1 MDKLWAP
8 GRIGPLK
15 VKNRTVRS
23 ATNDHLATR
32 DGVLTQAWAD
42 SYVQLAKGGVGLIIT
57 GQISMDATQRADE
70 GQPVLVEEMEHEML
84 KRSCE
89 LLRQTCEQVH
99 GCGAKLVV
107 QLSHTGPKALESVNG
122 RPPKGPD
129 DFTEEELEKLVKA
142 FSFAAKMCR
151 DCGADGA
158 QIHMAHGYLLSSFLD
173 PEQNHRTD
181 AYGGNLE
188 NRFRLP
194 AEIIRAVREICG
206 LDFAV
211 LVKTDSNVCGDLHG
225 LLELCRNSGVDC
237 AEISGIDFA
246 LRKRGEEPF
255 YLDAVKQAGE
265 GIDLPICLV
274 GGVNTL
280 DGMRRVMDAGIEFVS
295 LARSLI
301 CEPDLIGKIERG
313 EVQQGRCVACNGCFK
328 VFRQRPVRCVFHED
342 AIPQLEQVFGPYE
355 K

>member
-1 MDKLWAP
+1 MEKLWTP
-8 GRIGPLK
+8 GRIGPLT

-32 DGVLTQAWAD
+32 EGVLTQAWAD

-57 GQISMDATQRADE
+57 GQIAMDAAQRADE
-70 GQPVLVEEMEHEML
+70 GQPVLVEEMEIGALE
-84 KRSCE
+84 RSCE

-99 GCGAKLVV
+99 RCGAKLVV

-129 DFTEEELEKLVKA
+129 DFTGAELEKLVKA
-142 FSFAAKMCR
+142 FSFAAKTCR
-151 DCGADGA
+151 DCGADGV
-158 QIHMAHGYLLSSFLD
+158 QIHIAHGYLLSSFLD

-181 AYGGNLE
+181 MYGGSLE
-188 NRFRLP
+188 NRFRLSG
-194 AEIIRAVREICG
+194 EIVRAVREACG
-206 LDFAV
+206 VDFAL
-211 LVKTDSNVCGDLHG
+211 LVKVDSNVCGDLHS
-225 LLELCRNSGVDC
+225 LWERCRDAGIDC

-246 LRKRGEEPF
+246 ARKRGEEPF
-255 YLDAVKQAGE
+255 YLRTVAEARE
-265 GIDLPICLV
+265 GVDLPICLV

-301 CEPDLIGKIERG
+301 CEPDLIGKMERG
-313 EVQQGRCVACNGCFK
+313 EVRQGKCVACNGCFK
-328 VFRQRPVRCVFHED
+328 VFRRRPVRCVFHQE
-342 AIPQLEQVFGPYE
+342 AIPQLGQVFGPYE